1 MLPNPNSLFV
11 LYENKIVG
19 GFPFAV
25 NSILTWK
32 WETKVC
38 GGGGGGGGRGGG
50 YGNFGMPPCNRSS
63 SPHANSLLLKCL
75 QIPFW
80 TGNFV
85 ADSLRELHP

>member
-25 NSILTWK
+25 NSILAWK
-32 WETKVC
+32 WEQKSGV
-38 GGGGGGGGRGGG
+38 GG

-63 SPHANSLLLKCL
+63 SPHANSLLLKCPK
-75 QIPFW
+75 IPFW